1 MTTEVVSRLLRERV
15 GTLALVESMEADM
28 QSVIE
33 ATAGSN
39 ADDEHDPEGATI
51 AFERA
56 RLATL
61 LTASRGRL
69 AEITAA
75 LARVESG
82 VYGVCVGCGRQIG
95 AARLEARPFAP
106 HCLACA
112 ADAS

>member
-1 MTTEVVSRLLRERV
+1 MTTEGVWRLLRERES
-15 GTLALVESMEADM
+15 TLALVESMEADM
-28 QSVIE
+28 RSVIE

-61 LTASRGRL
+61 LTASRARL

-75 LARVESG
+75 LTRVESG
-82 VYGVCVGCGRQIG
+82 VYGVCAHCGRQIG

-106 HCLACA
+106 YCLTCA
-112 ADAS
+112 ADGS